1 MPSSDFYMNHYGAM
15 ADGHFQQRYV
25 AAQKGNG
32 FFGRI
37 IKGSLIPVIKSVL
50 PYLKNI
56 ALDGV
61 GGLVDDI
68 KNGKSLQEATTG
80 QLKRSSETVFND
92 MAKRVKRQSGSG
104 VKRKKQRGSGYRKQR
119 GSGVR
124 RGKPAL
130 RGKRGGLSRPLFKV

>member
-1 MPSSDFYMNHYGAM
+1 MPSSEFYMRHYGAM
-15 ADGHFQQRYV
+15 ADGHFQHRYV

-50 PYLKNI
+50 PYLKDI

-68 KNGKSLQEATTG
+68 KNGKSFKEATSG
-80 QLKRSSETVFND
+80 QLKRTSETVLND
-92 MAKRVKRQSGSG
+92 MAKRVKQQSGTG
-104 VKRKKQRGSGYRKQR
+104 IRRRRQKGSGFRKQR

-124 RGKPAL
+124 HKTV